1 MKKINFFDSLETR
14 LEKYLEGVFKE
25 KHCGNIQPVDI
36 AKRLFREM
44 RNSKRVSV
52 NSVFVPN
59 KYIIYLNKDD
69 LEALRPYITALT
81 SEMLEY
87 LKKKAKERK
96 YTLVG
101 SPSVVFQSEDFLDI
115 GNIKVNGNYDE
126 TAKTMLTEKE
136 DSEDV
141 IEVKQLHELRG
152 KNEKASREIKRAE
165 KIPKGKLENTQKYS
179 LKILGLPGFK
189 SEQLCLVI
197 KEGSDKNKSFRLT
210 GRRTII
216 GRDQS
221 CDIVLSD
228 SSISRRHAVLEQR
241 RKLYVIR
248 DLNSTNGTFVNGI
261 RITEKVLKPEDE
273 IKLGTTLCSIRVD

>member
-1 MKKINFFDSLETR
+1 MKKINFFESLETR
-14 LEKYLEGVFKE
+14 LEKYIEGMFKE

-36 AKRLFREM
+36 AKILFREM

-69 LEALRPYITALT
+69 LEALRPYITSLT

-101 SPSVVFQSEDFLDI
+101 NPSVVFQTEDLLDI
-115 GNIKVNGNYDE
+115 GHIKVHSFYDE
-126 TAKTMLTEKE
+126 TEKVMHTEKE
-136 DSEDV
+136 DNKDV

-152 KNEKASREIKRAE
+152 KNEKTSKEIKRAE
-165 KIPKGKLENTQKYS
+165 KIPKRKLENTQKYS

-189 SEQLCLVI
+189 SEQVSLVI
-197 KEGSDKNKSFRLT
+197 KEGPDKNKSFRLT
-210 GRRTII
+210 GRRAII
-216 GRDQS
+216 GRDKS

-228 SSISRRHAVLEQR
+228 SGVSRRHAVLEQR

-261 RITEKVLKPEDE
+261 RITEKVLNQEDE
-273 IKLGTTLCSIRVD
+273 IKLGTTLCSIRMD